1 MTEAA
6 EDPSVIDV
14 CNTDGH
20 EKLLFEI
27 YGGIELCEKSL
38 NEYLEQKKVFSKFY
52 FVSNQ
57 ALLDILSNGNNSE
70 IINGYL
76 GDCFKG
82 MKAVKFVE
90 TKQRPYRVSQGMIS
104 KENK

>member
-6 EDPSVIDV
+6 EDPSVINV
-14 CNTDGH
+14 CNTDGY
-20 EKLLFEI
+20 EKLLFKI

-38 NEYLEQKKVFSKFY
+38 NEYLEQKKKVFSKFY

-70 IINGYL
+70 IVNSYL
-76 GDCFKG
+76 G
-82 MKAVKFVE
+82 AAL
-90 TKQRPYRVSQGMIS
+90 RA
-104 KENK
+104 